1 MRKPCLY
8 SNNLFG
14 VQYNV
19 LLGRKKGGKRAA
31 PGRILFFPG
40 VQLQGVSP
48 TPVHNLYG
56 YNNCC

>member
-40 VQLQGVSP
+40 CSSRAYHPPRYTIFMVI
-48 TPVHNLYG
+48 
-56 YNNCC
+56 